1 MTNGGYWII
10 LTRLFFIK
18 RFLLNFKSLNF
29 RDNDRSSLNCA
40 SMLKGGWWWKSC
52 GRGLNGVYLTNPQ
65 DLAARQ
71 GNKIRISGVESL
83 GVGVGVGV
91 GRFMKN

>member
-1 MTNGGYWII
+1 
-10 LTRLFFIK
+10 
-18 RFLLNFKSLNF
+18 
-29 RDNDRSSLNCA
+29 
-40 SMLKGGWWWKSC
+40 MLKGGWWWKSC

-71 GNKIRISGVESL
+71 GKKIRISGVESL

-91 GRFMKN
+91 VGVFHEE